1 MFAETLAR
9 AQKVADEC
17 GKRPTSVTYDLAIAK
32 NAMQIQSSEKPKY
45 DNTFVNLGA
54 FHIELE
60 LFKVLGKYIDES
72 GAPYLLMKSGVL
84 KKGSIN
90 GFIKGKSY
98 NRRKSIC

>member
-60 LFKVLGKYIDES
+60 LFKLLGK
-72 GAPYLLMKSGVL
+72 
-84 KKGSIN
+84 
-90 GFIKGKSY
+90 
-98 NRRKSIC
+98 